1 MSTRIKVFVT
11 QTAEDNFRACVDYV
25 ERVLCQH
32 RAALDMADE
41 FETFLQNVELMPEM
55 YPVMQDERLR
65 EKSLRR
71 ALVGNY
77 VVVYRFEGNVV
88 TVLGFF
94 HQTQDYARFF

>member
-1 MSTRIKVFVT
+1 MSMRFKVFVT
-11 QTAEDNFRACVDYV
+11 QTAEDNFRACADYV

-32 RAALDMADE
+32 RAALDMANE
-41 FETFLQNVELMPEM
+41 FETFLQNIELMPEM

-65 EKSLRR
+65 EKNLRR

-94 HQTQDYARFF
+94 HQMQDYARFF